1 MEKEKN
7 NVVKKQKAIVVSKQ
21 SMPAEIIQSAI
32 SEGVDL
38 EQLEKLLYMQERWEA
53 NEAKKAYNKAMANFK
68 ANPPQIDKDK
78 KVGYSTAKGR
88 VGYSHASLYNV
99 VEKITAELSKYGL
112 SLSWKTQQAEKM
124 ITVIC
129 KISHELGHSE
139 EISLSAPADDS
150 GSKNSIQAIGST
162 ISYLQRYSALS
173 ILGLAPHDTDD
184 DGITAEESV
193 IDGNK
198 VEILNKLI
206 KELAVD
212 EKKFLEYMKV
222 DALDKIPS
230 SEFAKA
236 KMALESK
243 RREKK

>member
-1 MEKEKN
+1 MEEQNKK
-7 NVVKKQKAIVVSKQ
+7 VKKQKSIVVSKQ

-112 SLSWKTQQAEKM
+112 SASWRTEQNGHIKVTCRIA
-124 ITVIC
+124 
-129 KISHELGHSE
+129 HELGHFE
-139 EISLSAPADDS
+139 ETSLLADADVS
-150 GSKNSIQAIGST
+150 GAKNSIQAIGST
-162 ISYLQRYSALS
+162 VTYLQRYTILS
-173 ILGLAPHDTDD
+173 LTGLATHDQDTDGQIQD
-184 DGITAEESV
+184 DK